1 MNKLRE
7 LRFLKGLTQI
17 ELEKRTGVHRTSIS
31 PIENGY
37 VEPSPEQKKKLAE
50 ALDVDIVDIWPQT
63 SSRNGRT
70 LLTRVDER

>member
-1 MNKLRE
+1 LNKLRE